1 MNINLIYSKNVIEDF
16 DKLSDGR
23 KSYISKR
30 AGKKSLSVPDYL
42 KQKYEV

>member
-1 MNINLIYSKNVIEDF
+1 MNINLLHSKNVIEDF

-23 KSYISKR
+23 KAYISKR

-42 KQKYEV
+42 KQKYEA

>member
-1 MNINLIYSKNVIEDF
+1 MNINLLHSKNVIEDF

-30 AGKKSLSVPDYL
+30 AGKNSLSVPDYL